1 MVLFHQILVVLV
13 KGLEMTIATWDS
25 NDARI
30 KWRELIDTAAAGV
43 ADVVITRYG
52 KPVAAVIDYEDF
64 LALQEE
70 LDDLRAAKRA
80 DAAIQAY
87 RSDPSIAVPWE
98 DALAEFVAQGK
109 LSETDMAALLT
120 EGKLADV

>member
-1 MVLFHQILVVLV
+1 
-13 KGLEMTIATWDS
+13 MTIATWES

-80 DAAIQAY
+80 DAAY
-87 RSDPSIAVPWE
+87 EEYLSDPSTARPWE
-98 DALAEFVAQGK
+98 EVLAELVA
-109 LSETDMAALLT
+109 
-120 EGKLADV
+120 EGKLNQEDYASLTTTGKLDADG

>member
-1 MVLFHQILVVLV
+1 
-13 KGLEMTIATWDS
+13 MTIATWDS

-30 KWRELIDTAAAGV
+30 RWRELIDTAAAGV

-80 DAAIQAY
+80 DAAFEEY
-87 RSDPSIAVPWE
+87 LHDPSTVVPWE
-98 DALAEFVAQGK
+98 EVLAEFVAEGK
-109 LSETDMAALLT
+109 LSTEDLTTLMA
-120 EGKLADV
+120 EGKLDADA

>member
-1 MVLFHQILVVLV
+1 
-13 KGLEMTIATWDS
+13 MTIATWDS

-30 KWRELIDTAAAGV
+30 RWRELIDTAAAGV

-52 KPVAAVIDYEDF
+52 KPVAAVIYYEDF

-80 DAAIQAY
+80 DAAFEEY
-87 RSDPSIAVPWE
+87 LRDPSTAAPWE
-98 DALAEFVAQGK
+98 EVLAEFVAEGK
-109 LSETDMAALLT
+109 LSQEDFARLTT
-120 EGKLADV
+120 EGKLAIDA